1 MINEIDI
8 QILKILQKNSRTTN
22 AEIARQIGMAPSAV
36 FERIKRLEKKKIIKK
51 YTTEV
56 NPEEVGKGLLAFIE
70 VKANGPIVDQRTAK
84 EIAKIPEVMEV
95 HAVAGED
102 CFFVKVRVMNT
113 AELTKLLRTKFA
125 IIKSIGST
133 RTTIVLE
140 TIKETMEINFEF

>member
-1 MINEIDI
+1 MINEIDT
-8 QILKILQKNSRTTN
+8 QILKILQKNSKTTN

-84 EIAKIPEVMEV
+84 EIAKIPEVQEV

-102 CFFVKVRVMNT
+102 CYFVKVRVMNT
-113 AELTKLLRTKFA
+113 GELTKLLRTKFA
-125 IIKSIGST
+125 LIKSIGST

-140 TIKETMEINFEF
+140 TIKETMEINFEL